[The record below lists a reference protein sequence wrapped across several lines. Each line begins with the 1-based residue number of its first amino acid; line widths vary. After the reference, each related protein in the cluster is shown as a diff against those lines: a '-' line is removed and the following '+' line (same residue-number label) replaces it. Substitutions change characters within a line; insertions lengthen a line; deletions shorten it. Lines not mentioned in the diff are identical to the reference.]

1 MLILKDSIDLVTL
14 HRNGLAN
21 LTIGS
26 LMNMSLLVKNLT
38 NYKQTE
44 SDRSDEKLLRSLL
57 TDDLSEQE
65 QIKIIRHVF
74 SDLIKWTYDDLVV
87 HLTQVFNFT
96 NEECSQL
103 IHQYPI
109 LSASTTEVI
118 TMTAPNYNATA
129 PKDVTDLTA
138 NLWQARKLLVDAKKL
153 ISATALTPGD
163 YDSQKDFEE
172 AILERLEVQK
182 NFLGINRFLDNQINF
197 AQPHIPKKK

>member
-1 MLILKDSIDLVTL
+1 MLILKDSINLVTL
-14 HRNGLAN
+14 HSNGLAN
-21 LTIGS
+21 LMIGS
-26 LMNMSLLVKNLT
+26 LMNMSLPIKNLT
-38 NYKQTE
+38 SYKQTE
-44 SDRSDEKLLRSLL
+44 SDRLDEKLLRSLL

-163 YDSQKDFEE
+163 YDSQEDFQE
-172 AILERLEVQK
+172 AIIERLEVQK
-182 NFLGINRFLDNQINF
+182 NFLIINKFLDNQINF
-197 AQPHIPKKK
+197 AQPYVPKK

>member
-1 MLILKDSIDLVTL
+1 MLILKDSINLVTL
-14 HRNGLAN
+14 HSNGLAN
-21 LTIGS
+21 LMIGS
-26 LMNMSLLVKNLT
+26 LINMSLPIKNLT

-44 SDRSDEKLLRSLL
+44 SDRLDEKLLRSLL

-163 YDSQKDFEE
+163 YDSQEDFQE

-182 NFLGINRFLDNQINF
+182 NFLIINKFLDNQINF
-197 AQPHIPKKK
+197 AQPYVPKK

>member
-163 YDSQKDFEE
+163 YDSQEDFQE
-172 AILERLEVQK
+172 ALLERLEVQK
-182 NFLGINRFLDNQINF
+182 NFLGINKFLDNQINF
-197 AQPHIPKKK
+197 AQPYVPKK

>member
-1 MLILKDSIDLVTL
+1 MLILKYSIDLVTL
-14 HRNGLAN
+14 HSNGLAN
-21 LTIGS
+21 LMIGS
-26 LMNMSLLVKNLT
+26 LMNMSLPIKNLT

-44 SDRSDEKLLRSLL
+44 SDRLDEKLLRSLL

-163 YDSQKDFEE
+163 YDSQEDFQE
-172 AILERLEVQK
+172 ALLERLEVQK
-182 NFLGINRFLDNQINF
+182 NFLGINKFLDNQINF
-197 AQPHIPKKK
+197 AQPYVPKK

>member
-1 MLILKDSIDLVTL
+1 MSYRQTDSD
-14 HRNGLAN
+14 
-21 LTIGS
+21 
-26 LMNMSLLVKNLT
+26 K
-38 NYKQTE
+38 
-44 SDRSDEKLLRSLL
+44 SDEKLLRRL
-57 TDDLSEQE
+57 LSEE
-65 QIKIIRHVF
+65 MSHKDSHEIISHVF
-74 SDLIKWTYDDLVV
+74 SNLIKWTYDDLVV
-87 HLTQVFNFT
+87 HLTQIFNFT

-163 YDSQKDFEE
+163 YDSQEDFQE

-182 NFLGINRFLDNQINF
+182 NFLIINKFLDNQINF
-197 AQPHIPKKK
+197 AQPYVPKK

>member
-14 HRNGLAN
+14 HSNGLAN
-21 LTIGS
+21 LMIGS
-26 LMNMSLLVKNLT
+26 LMNMSLPIKNLT
-38 NYKQTE
+38 SYKQTE
-44 SDRSDEKLLRSLL
+44 SDRLDEKLLRSLL

-87 HLTQVFNFT
+87 HLTQIFNFT

-163 YDSQKDFEE
+163 YDSQEDFQE

-182 NFLGINRFLDNQINF
+182 NFLIINKFLDNQINF
-197 AQPHIPKKK
+197 AQPYVPKK